1 MSSSPAGFVAAA
13 VSRDKHL
20 ERVLGR
26 TGALGIL
33 AFAGCENLRA
43 IYLMSPTP
51 IDLTQA
57 AARGIIHRANGTTVS
72 QFDGVDFETCVL
84 HVPYGSGD
92 LYRQAGGWKLFKHI
106 VEMEETGISSA
117 TLNDKA
123 EKTND
128 EWYDLNGCR
137 LNGQP
142 TRKGVYIQKGKKH
155 VF

>member
-1 MSSSPAGFVAAA
+1 MSDMVFA
-13 VSRDKHL
+13 VDKEGQWRLFCIFRKL
-20 ERVLGR
+20 E
-26 TGALGIL
+26 
-33 AFAGCENLRA
+33 
-43 IYLMSPTP
+43 YS
-51 IDLTQA
+51 
-57 AARGIIHRANGTTVS
+57 
-72 QFDGVDFETCVL
+72 
-84 HVPYGSGD
+84 GSGD

-106 VEMEETGISSA
+106 VEMEDTGISSA